1 MHSNRQGLE
10 HGMRPDERKKKTMK
24 EYFAYGSNLNLGQM
38 AGRCP
43 ESTTVQTA
51 RLEGYELAFRCGVLT
66 ILPKEGGRV
75 DGILWKVND
84 REERALDRYEGYPRL
99 YTKETLTVQTDAGP
113 CTAVAYV
120 MTAPYCERA
129 QPPSS
134 TYLRTVLLGYRV
146 AEFDPYVV
154 LQAAARAKEMQPQ
167 QVPRKR
173 PENTR

>member
-1 MHSNRQGLE
+1 MVVTRAEGGDFL
-10 HGMRPDERKKKTMK
+10 K
-24 EYFAYGSNLNLGQM
+24 ELYFAYGSNLNIVQM
-38 AGRCP
+38 DNRCP
-43 ESTTVQTA
+43 LAQLVSRAV
-51 RLEGYELAFRCGVLT
+51 LEGYELAFRCGVLT

-84 REERALDRYEGYPRL
+84 RDERALDRYEGYPHL

-113 CTAVAYV
+113 QTAVAYV

-146 AEFDPYVV
+146 AEFDPYVL